1 MRDCVSDMR
10 ALDLPYYHDERINR
24 QRRVARNAGPRDNS
38 VINRP
43 GNTHN
48 RRSHFVFR
56 SKPPGG
62 WRGVN
67 SRDET
72 SICERTRVG
81 RVMIPF
87 IANQL
92 NTVTVE
98 LNGTI

>member
-10 ALDLPYYHDERINR
+10 ALDLPYYHDERVNR

>member
-1 MRDCVSDMR
+1 MR
-10 ALDLPYYHDERINR
+10 ALDLPYYHDERVNR